1 MQRYKK
7 YDVRGPHAQNKCAQT
22 VLLGKKID
30 LYLFKLK
37 NRCTFV
43 FINFA
48 KIMRTKSFILTLIF
62 ACTISFNAMA
72 WGGFGHRAVA
82 EIAERNLTPEAK
94 ANIKKYTKGTPLADY
109 SIWMDLVRK
118 EAPEYAYATRGWHA
132 SVVDTECKTS
142 QELRNKVREGRDAVT
157 GLLEFEKMF
166 KEREKLSDSVVMF
179 ALKSIIHMVGDM
191 HCPAHVRF
199 VDFENQGKFPIKFFG
214 KKTTLH
220 KVWDTSVLTRNY
232 KEWGYQGYAQK
243 LDNLSKKKIK
253 KITEGWVEDWL
264 EESGRT
270 VRPVIYKVK
279 EGDSLSEEFMEWAYP
294 LAESQAQKAGYRLAK
309 VLNTFFK

>member
-1 MQRYKK
+1 MK
-7 YDVRGPHAQNKCAQT
+7 NK
-22 VLLGKKID
+22 
-30 LYLFKLK
+30 
-37 NRCTFV
+37 N
-43 FINFA
+43 
-48 KIMRTKSFILTLIF
+48 FILTLIL
-62 ACTISFNAMA
+62 ALTVSFNAMA

-109 SIWMDLVRK
+109 SVWMDMVRK
-118 EAPEYAYATRGWHA
+118 EDPASAHATRGWHA

-166 KEREKLSDSVVMF
+166 KEREKMTDSAVMF
-179 ALKSIIHMVGDM
+179 ALKSTIHMVGDM

-199 VDFENQGKFPIKFFG
+199 VDFENQGKFPITFFG

-220 KVWDTSVLTRNY
+220 KVWDTLVLTHDY

-243 LDNLSKKKIK
+243 LNNLSKKKAA

-264 EESGRT
+264 EESGRE
-270 VRPVIYKVK
+270 VRPYIHNVNKD
-279 EGDSLSEEFMEWAYP
+279 EALDESFMAWAYP